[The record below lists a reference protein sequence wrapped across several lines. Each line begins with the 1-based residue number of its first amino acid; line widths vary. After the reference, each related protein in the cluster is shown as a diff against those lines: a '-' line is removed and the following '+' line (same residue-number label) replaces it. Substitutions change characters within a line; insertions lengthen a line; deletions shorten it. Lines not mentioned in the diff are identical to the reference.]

1 MSKVAPSSDTTPTV
15 IAKNG
20 VRWDALAAI
29 IASLVGFLALLVAGY
44 TAYIQRQQVRA
55 QVWPYLQFEFST
67 VLAHLEWRNQGMG
80 PAIVH
85 SVQAFVDGKP
95 QHNWHELKHS
105 LAIDDLHFTTSSM
118 NGTVLTPGQ
127 TLEWI
132 KFQNEADFARFFDAG
147 KRMKFRYKICYCST
161 LDECWLFDS
170 DAPRR
175 QSIDRCQE
183 LPDADEFRD

>member
-1 MSKVAPSSDTTPTV
+1 MSEIQIASATPESPSRKRRDWD
-15 IAKNG
+15 G
-20 VRWDALAAI
+20 VAAI
-29 IASLVGFLALLVAGY
+29 IAALVGLLALIVSGY
-44 TAYIQRQQVRA
+44 TAYVQRQQVRA

-85 SVQAFVDGKP
+85 SVQAFVGGKP
-95 QHNWHELKHS
+95 QHDWHELKHS
-105 LAIDDLHFTTSSM
+105 LAVDDLHFTTSSM

-132 KFQNEADFARFFDAG
+132 RFQDEADFARFFDAG
-147 KRMKFRYKICYCST
+147 KRMKFRYRICYCST

-183 LPDADEFRD
+183 LSDADEFRD